1 MKLIYWDY
9 TPRWVPF
16 VAAAMIVIA
25 VWFGGIWQGGDFVFI
40 SKLSVGLACVLFVAI
55 FFQGR
60 YYWKDQV
67 DKLSTNDGEYYEA
80 TTMMWVGRGKRIS
93 FGPQEATEWTAT
105 AGSPGKAGEPAKLS
119 TVKFTVK
126 GKTYDLSFLNPKL
139 VDLEA
144 LSAINPGYWAKVK
157 ADYPALKSVAG

>member
-16 VAAAMIVIA
+16 VAAAMIVIG
-25 VWFGGIWQGGDFVFI
+25 VWVAGVWQDADFVFI
-40 SKLSVGLACVLFVAI
+40 SKFAVGLACVLFVAI

-60 YYWKDQV
+60 YYWKNQV
-67 DKLSTNDGEYYEA
+67 DKLFSNDGEYFEA
-80 TTMMWVGRGKRIS
+80 TTMMWVGRGKRIA
-93 FGPQEATEWTAT
+93 FGPAEATDWTAS
-105 AGSPGKAGEPAKLS
+105 AGSAKAGEPAKLS

-126 GKTYDLSFLNPKL
+126 GKTYDLSFLNPKI
-139 VDLEA
+139 VELEA